1 MKILIGFCVLVLLG
15 CNSAEKESKS
25 VKSID
30 TAQKEKSYFPV
41 VDFIRSEIRY
51 VDSLPVAIIKYTT
64 QNGITDSTI
73 INVDQFHRLA
83 EEFIP
88 AELNKE
94 SFEKNF
100 SETSFF
106 DNTTQFASFLYS
118 TDKKDLQ
125 VSRVDVLAK
134 PDDVV
139 YNKVNSIYIEKV
151 IEKPDTSI
159 IRKMYWKAGKNF
171 QINTE
176 IRTADQKIVGNQ
188 VKVVWNRWE

>member
-15 CNSAEKESKS
+15 CNSAEKESKF

-88 AELNKE
+88 ADLN
-94 SFEKNF
+94 
-100 SETSFF
+100 
-106 DNTTQFASFLYS
+106 
-118 TDKKDLQ
+118 
-125 VSRVDVLAK
+125 
-134 PDDVV
+134 
-139 YNKVNSIYIEKV
+139 
-151 IEKPDTSI
+151 
-159 IRKMYWKAGKNF
+159 
-171 QINTE
+171 
-176 IRTADQKIVGNQ
+176 
-188 VKVVWNRWE
+188 

>member
-1 MKILIGFCVLVLLG
+1 MKILIGFSVLVMMG
-15 CNSAEKESKS
+15 CNGAEKESKS
-25 VKSID
+25 VKNID

-51 VDSLPVAIIKYTT
+51 VDSLPIAIIKYST

-100 SETSFF
+100 TEMSFF